1 MVVVTLLPSFAGDVF
16 LLPLSLPSGLVPGLA
31 GGPDN
36 AILASMLALAPLR
49 ELPGNCLPI
58 DVAQA
63 TSRPASGHGGNL
75 SLPVGLVTELP
86 MLSQCPMGPMVD
98 NLQLSP
104 LPLSGLSVTSLSL
117 TFSLLVG
124 LSGER
129 ASRQNSLILLALRP
143 TDILSLLVGLV
154 VGRLLLPKG
163 LSGTQAEE
171 L

>member
-1 MVVVTLLPSFAGDVF
+1 
-16 LLPLSLPSGLVPGLA
+16 
-31 GGPDN
+31 
-36 AILASMLALAPLR
+36 
-49 ELPGNCLPI
+49 
-58 DVAQA
+58 
-63 TSRPASGHGGNL
+63 
-75 SLPVGLVTELP
+75 
-86 MLSQCPMGPMVD
+86 MVD

-154 VGRLLLPKG
+154 VGRLLLLPAGSKSDLLLLPKG